1 MDVYAVTS
9 TDVMDSVIGK
19 KGSVEMQIQPEM
31 LSPVDTSMWWM
42 KSTRANMAVT
52 SHPSMPVHW

>member
-9 TDVMDSVIGK
+9 TDVMDSGIGK
-19 KGSVEMQIQPEM
+19 KGSVKMQIQPEN
-31 LSPVDTSMWWM
+31 SMWWM